1 MQVRP
6 YKVQN
11 FSKCDTCAYVDSF
24 LQLGQGSKK
33 AEERAARYKEE
44 KEKHLQ
50 YIEAAR
56 TRMAERA
63 KFARKNKK
71 AVLYINTDAMDQKK
85 TAVPTPRERAKEDDV
100 GLAMPVRLVG
110 SIVYGHF
117 FYGLWCL
124 PQWSSS
130 SKVTL
135 TAITLAIQYVQAMNR
150 TSCEWQGSR
159 TYLPPK
165 LQLQL
170 DNTAKDNK
178 NHFLLGYCALLLSEG
193 LFEEVEVF
201 FLPVGHTHN
210 EVDQMFSLI
219 AKAVKHHGA
228 LSLDDLKHTADEA
241 WQHHRAVGTD
251 VKLNVRMDAVMDFRK
266 LLPHEHGLKYAEVG
280 ARPVV
285 KTFFGFGSERAE
297 NSPNRQLA
305 RR

>member
-1 MQVRP
+1 M
-6 YKVQN
+6 QN

-50 YIEAAR
+50 YIETAR

-63 KFARKNKK
+63 NFARENKK

-130 SKVTL
+130 SNVTL

-150 TSCEWQGSR
+150 TSFEWQGSR

-178 NHFLLGYCALLLSEG
+178 NHF
-193 LFEEVEVF
+193 
-201 FLPVGHTHN
+201 
-210 EVDQMFSLI
+210 SL
-219 AKAVKHHGA
+219 ATVHYHFQKVC
-228 LSLDDLKHTADEA
+228 S
-241 WQHHRAVGTD
+241 
-251 VKLNVRMDAVMDFRK
+251 RK
-266 LLPHEHGLKYAEVG
+266 LKCFSYRLVTLTMKWTKCSA
-280 ARPVV
+280 
-285 KTFFGFGSERAE
+285 SLL
-297 NSPNRQLA
+297 RQSNTTA
-305 RR
+305 P